1 MQDRKQNFRSPLAW
15 LAGIAGVILLVGGG
29 TAWWAKYSLE
39 KAGKVSVP
47 NNPPI
52 EKNQS
57 STNSENQSLTT
68 QQQHQVQIAWLD
80 TTGTNVKLVAK
91 TLSFPESADNQQILQ
106 GAFEQLLTGPGNSNE
121 YTTTIPQGTKLLDLK
136 ITEEGVKVNL
146 SQEFETGG
154 GSTSMSAR
162 LGQIIYTA
170 SSLDTN
176 TPVWIN
182 VEGKPLEH
190 LGGEGVILSQPMTR
204 QEFDAN
210 FSL

>member
-1 MQDRKQNFRSPLAW
+1 MQDRKDNFRFPLAW
-15 LAGIAGVILLVGGG
+15 LAGIAGFILLVGGG

-52 EKNQS
+52 ESSQTPTTPQNQ
-57 STNSENQSLTT
+57 LTT
-68 QQQHQVQIAWLD
+68 EQPQQIQIGWLD

-91 TLSFPESADNQQILQ
+91 TLSFPKSADNQQILQ
-106 GAFEQLLTGPGNSNE
+106 GAFEQLLAGPSESAE
-121 YTTTIPQGTKLLDLK
+121 YTTTIPEGTKLLDLK
-136 ITEEGVKVNL
+136 VIEEGVKVDL
-146 SQEFETGG
+146 SAEFLAGG
-154 GSTSMSAR
+154 GSASMSAR

-170 SSLDTN
+170 SSLDAN
-176 TPVWIN
+176 TPIWIS
-182 VEGKPLEH
+182 VEGKPLKN
-190 LGGEGVILSQPMTR
+190 LGGEGIVLSQPMTR